1 MNKSFESSS
10 PQMHIAMI
18 SPFSVGPSRGNIT
31 TVLRIAYHLQSAGCR
46 ITTVNLDTTEAEE
59 RQNLLEQARPQLLHA
74 FHAYHAGP
82 TARVASRLLQIPYM
96 ITITGSD
103 LFDSN
108 VCDASETKLA
118 IIEADAVT
126 CFDALVARR
135 LSNIYPHITDRL
147 SVIPQGVAPL
157 PLNEPFPRT
166 GGEFLILLPA
176 ALRPVK
182 GVTDAIET
190 LTPLAGEFPSLRLLV
205 AGGELDRDYAAR
217 VHEIAEANPW
227 VRVLGDV
234 PHQRM
239 GALFAAADL
248 VLNSSIFEGGMANAL
263 LEAMAMGKPVL
274 ASDVLGNRSLVRHGE
289 TGWLYSS
296 DNELRTLVKRMMA
309 NNGCGAGIAAAGRSH
324 VQQYC
329 SPQAEAQSYIAVYRQ
344 LIV

>member
-1 MNKSFESSS
+1 MR
-10 PQMHIAMI
+10 IALVC
-18 SPFSVGPSRGNIT
+18 PFSAGPARGNIT
-31 TVLRIAYHLQSAGCR
+31 TVQRIAEHLQFAGCR
-46 ITTVNLDTTEAEE
+46 VTTLNLDTTDVESRTSA
-59 RQNLLEQARPQLLHA
+59 LELARPQLLHA

-82 TARVASRLLQIPYM
+82 AARLASRSLQIPYM

-118 IIEADAVT
+118 IADADAVT
-126 CFDALVARR
+126 CFDELVARR
-135 LSNIYPHITDRL
+135 VSKIYPKITGRL

-157 PLNEPFPRT
+157 PLNEPFPRAE
-166 GGEFLILLPA
+166 GEFLILLPA

-182 GVTDAIET
+182 GVTDAIEA
-190 LTPLAGEFPSLRLLV
+190 LTPLAAEFPALRLLV
-205 AGGELDRDYAAR
+205 AGGALDRDYADR
-217 VHEIAEANPW
+217 VHEMSEATPW
-227 VRVLGDV
+227 VKLLGDV

-296 DNELRTLVKRMMA
+296 DDELKNLVRLMLA
-309 NNGCGAGIAAAGRSH
+309 NHDIGAAIAAAGRNY
-324 VQQYC
+324 VQRYC
-329 SPQAEAQSYIAVYRQ
+329 SPRAEAESYAAVYRQ
-344 LIV
+344 LIG

>member
-1 MNKSFESSS
+1 MNKAVESSS
-10 PQMHIAMI
+10 PKMHIALI
-18 SPFSVGPSRGNIT
+18 CPFSVGPARGNIT
-31 TVLRIAYHLQSAGCR
+31 TVQRIADHLQYAGCR
-46 ITTVNLDTTEAEE
+46 ITTVNLDTTDVEE
-59 RQNLLEQARPQLLHA
+59 RHSLLEQTRPQLLHA

-82 TARVASRLLQIPYM
+82 TARLASRSLQIPYM

-118 IIEADAVT
+118 IVEADAVT

-135 LSNIYPHITDRL
+135 LSKIYPQITDRL

-157 PLNEPFPRT
+157 PLNEPFPRAE
-166 GGEFLILLPA
+166 GEFLILLPA

-182 GVTDAIET
+182 GVTDAIEA
-190 LTPLAGEFPSLRLLV
+190 LTPLAAEFPSLRLIV
-205 AGGELDRDYAAR
+205 AGGAIDRDYSGKVR
-217 VHEIAEANPW
+217 ELSKTRPW
-227 VRVLGDV
+227 VRLSGDV

-289 TGWLYSS
+289 TGWLYSC
-296 DNELRTLVKRMMA
+296 DDELRALVRLMLGNA
-309 NNGCGAGIAAAGRSH
+309 GCGTDIAAAGRSY

-329 SPQAEAQSYIAVYRQ
+329 SPRAEAERYVAVYRR
-344 LIV
+344 LIG